1 MRFDEMIEHVW
12 TCPKCNAR
20 LVMRNMSHSCFK
32 TTVRT
37 FFAGKPQRGVAIA
50 KALIAEARTLGPV
63 TLHPVKTR
71 IALMVDVRF
80 AAIYRISQDSIRGH
94 LWLKERHATDRFE
107 RIEQLGRDYL
117 YHFVISDERPID
129 DELRRFLAMSYE
141 IGRRKHIAV
150 RTPTPQ

>member
-1 MRFDEMIEHVW
+1 
-12 TCPKCNAR
+12 
-20 LVMRNMSHSCFK
+20 
-32 TTVRT
+32 
-37 FFAGKPQRGVAIA
+37 
-50 KALIAEARTLGPV
+50 
-63 TLHPVKTR
+63 
-71 IALMVDVRF
+71 VRF

-107 RIEQLGRDYL
+107 RIEPLGRDYL

-150 RTPTPQ
+150 RTPTPR